1 MNKKLLATLLP
12 LALAAAYGT
21 HASAQEAGAQA
32 ASTQG
37 ASTADAGARLPTA
50 QPGADASGQSTP
62 AGTTGAG
69 PAASQEPVST
79 VVVTGFRSSLQKAL
93 NLKQQAI
100 GVRDSI
106 VAEDIGKFPEANVA
120 ESLQRVPGVILNRDE
135 SSGEGQRISIRGLP
149 TEYSVTT
156 LNGAPVNTTST
167 STIGSAARGFN
178 YDVFASELFGR
189 IDFYKSPLAELTEGG
204 LGGIVDLQT
213 PRPFDNPK
221 RQVRYGITA
230 GYNTMSERF
239 NPAGFALYSNTWG
252 NWGFLVGGSH
262 SGSMNNRSGFEATGG
277 YNSSFNGSQS
287 PVKGNFAVALDYD
300 SPLANLGGYT
310 RDQVD
315 RALLP
320 RIYRFYGS
328 QNDRTRDGLVS
339 SLQYKNGGL
348 NISFD
353 TLYSKLKNERDEMYF
368 GILVR
373 NSRTTNRN
381 APAGQNGNN
390 GFIPLDVSIDPSSN
404 LLEGTFGNTSYSSGV
419 TYAND
424 ETEFGYGAL
433 NLTYKASDK
442 LTFTAQASANNSSAL
457 SYQSTL
463 SGQIFGI
470 TSTIDYGD
478 DHVYPSLS
486 SPTSYTDPNNFQGFQ
501 IGTGWTKETDK
512 GRQAR
517 AAAEYSYELPGGWTG
532 KMKSGF
538 SFVETT
544 KGIDKRNGTALA
556 TARLNQLGTAGL
568 RSGMTSN
575 LPISNLDMGGG
586 WPGAWGTFDRGY
598 TYSTFNP
605 LEYNPNSTFTPAQSF
620 TAQEKVSTAF
630 VQSDFRGEVFGRE
643 LRFNAGVRYSETKT
657 YIDNFQQAGANNAYV
672 PNEEEGKYSN
682 VLPAVSAAFDVTDT
696 LMWRASWG
704 KTISR
709 ASLGIIA
716 AQTVIPN
723 QFDNTATA
731 GNPNLKPQQSKNFDT
746 SLEWYFKP
754 GSLLSAGY
762 FRKVLT
768 DATVSTTQIVNFGS
782 LGLPDTSLGPIFQ
795 DANGRVDPN
804 LPMTLRTY
812 SNAGKQVLKGYEL
825 AYQQAFDFLPDPF
838 KGFGALASFTHIDP
852 FNSQRWITN
861 SGREIEVNSVP
872 KFAYSTTGYYE
883 RGPLAVRLSWN
894 YKGRSLHGDN
904 PRNNG
909 DDLIRWRAARGYLD
923 GNISYKISDKLELRI
938 DALNLSNTL
947 AYDYFEDA
955 NGVYGSGK
963 KTRMDYAKYDGRT
976 IKIGIR
982 GSL

>member
-12 LALAAAYGT
+12 LALAAAYGP
-21 HASAQEAGAQA
+21 HAGAQEASAAADTGIPQASPSGAQTNPASATSADTA
-32 ASTQG
+32 AAAQS
-37 ASTADAGARLPTA
+37 AD
-50 QPGADASGQSTP
+50 PG
-62 AGTTGAG
+62 
-69 PAASQEPVST
+69 PVST

-135 SSGEGQRISIRGLP
+135 SSAEGQRISIRGLP

-189 IDFYKSPLAELTEGG
+189 VDFYKSPLAELTEGG

-221 RQVRYGITA
+221 RTIRYGLTA
-230 GYNTMSERF
+230 GYNTMSEHTD
-239 NPAGFALYSNTWG
+239 PSGFALYSNTWG
-252 NWGFLVGGSH
+252 NWGFLIGGSH
-262 SGSMNNRSGFEATGG
+262 SGSVNNRSGFEATGG

-287 PVKGNFAVALDYD
+287 PVKGNFALALDYD
-300 SPLANLGGYT
+300 SPLANLSGYT
-310 RDQVD
+310 REQVD

-328 QNDRTRDGLVS
+328 QNDRSRNGLVS
-339 SLQYKNGGL
+339 SLQYKNGPL
-348 NISFD
+348 NISLD
-353 TLYSKLKNERDEMYF
+353 TLYSKLENERDEMYF

-381 APAGQNGNN
+381 APAGQTGNN
-390 GFIPLDVSIDPSSN
+390 GLIPLDVRIDPGSN
-404 LLEGTFGNTSYSSGV
+404 LLTGTFGNTSYSSGV

-433 NLTYKASDK
+433 NLSYKASDR

-512 GRQAR
+512 GRQVR
-517 AAAEYSYELPGGWTG
+517 AAADWDYDLPGGWRG
-532 KMKSGF
+532 HMKTGF

-544 KGIDKRNGTALA
+544 KGIDKRNGTSLA
-556 TARLNQLGTAGL
+556 TARLNQLGNAGL
-568 RSGMTSN
+568 RAGMTSN

-586 WPGAWGTFDRGY
+586 WPNAWGTFDRGY
-598 TYSTFNP
+598 TYATFNP
-605 LEYNPNSTFTPAQSF
+605 LEYNPNSAFTPAQSF

-643 LRFNAGVRYSETKT
+643 LRLNAGVRYSETKT
-657 YIDNFQQAGANNAYV
+657 YIDNFKQTGANNAYA
-672 PNEEEGKYSN
+672 PNEEQGKYSN

-754 GSLLSAGY
+754 GSLLSAAY
-762 FRKVLT
+762 FRKTLT
-768 DATVSTTQIVNFGS
+768 DATVSSTQIVTFGS
-782 LGLPDTSLGPIFQ
+782 LGLPDTALGPIFQ

-804 LPMTLRTY
+804 LAMTLRTY
-812 SNAGKQVLKGYEL
+812 SNAGEQVLKGYEL

-852 FNSQRWITN
+852 FNSQRWITT

-872 KFAYSTTGYYE
+872 KFAYSATGYYE

-923 GNISYKISDKLELRI
+923 GNISYKISDRLELRI

-947 AYDYFEDA
+947 SYDYFEDA

-982 GSL
+982 GKL

>member
-1 MNKKLLATLLP
+1 MNKKILAALLP
-12 LALAAAYGT
+12 VALAAAY
-21 HASAQEAGAQA
+21 APQARAQEAGAA
-32 ASTQG
+32 APAPAQSTD
-37 ASTADAGARLPTA
+37 ATAP
-50 QPGADASGQSTP
+50 ASG
-62 AGTTGAG
+62 
-69 PAASQEPVST
+69 AADSAPVNT

-135 SSGEGQRISIRGLP
+135 SSAEGQRISIRGLP

-189 IDFYKSPLAELTEGG
+189 VDFYKSPLAELTEGG

-221 RQVRYGITA
+221 RAIRYGVTA
-230 GYNTMSERF
+230 AYNTMSEHTD
-239 NPAGFALYSNTWG
+239 PAGFALYSNTWG
-252 NWGFLVGGSH
+252 NWGFLIGGSH
-262 SGSMNNRSGFEATGG
+262 SGSVNNRSGFEATGG
-277 YNSSFNGSQS
+277 YNSSFNGSQN

-300 SPLANLGGYT
+300 DPRANLSGYT
-310 RDQVD
+310 RDQID

-328 QNDRTRDGLVS
+328 KNDRTRDGLVS
-339 SLQYKNGGL
+339 SLQYKSGRL
-348 NISFD
+348 NVSFD

-368 GILVR
+368 GILIR
-373 NSRTTNRN
+373 NSKTTNRN
-381 APAGQNGNN
+381 APAGQTGNN
-390 GFIPLDVSIDPSSN
+390 GLVPVNVHIDPATN
-404 LLEGTFGNTSYSSGV
+404 LLTGTFANTSYSSGT
-419 TYAND
+419 TYSND
-424 ETEFGYGAL
+424 QTEFGYGAL
-433 NLTYKASDK
+433 NLQFKASDR
-442 LTFTAQASANNSSAL
+442 LTFNAQASANNSSAL

-486 SPTSYTDPNNFQGFQ
+486 SPTSYTDPNNFSGFQ

-517 AAAEYSYELPGGWTG
+517 ASADWDYDLPGGWTG
-532 KMKSGF
+532 HMKTGF
-538 SFVETT
+538 SYVETT
-544 KGIDKRNGTALA
+544 KGIDKRNGTSLA
-556 TARLNQLGTAGL
+556 TAKLNQLGNAGL
-568 RSGMTSN
+568 RGGMTSN

-586 WPGAWGTFDRGY
+586 WPNAWGTFDRNY
-598 TYSTFNP
+598 TYATFNP
-605 LEYNPNSTFTPAQSF
+605 LEYNPNSAFTPAQSF
-620 TAQEKVSTAF
+620 KAEEKVSTAY
-630 VQSDFRGEVFGRE
+630 VQSDFKGEVLGRE
-643 LRFNAGVRYSETKT
+643 LRMNAGVRYSETKT
-657 YIDNFQQAGANNAYV
+657 YIDNFKQAGNNLTYA
-672 PNEEEGKYSN
+672 PNQEQGKYSN
-682 VLPAVSAAFDVTDT
+682 VLPAVSAALDVTDS

-723 QFDNTATA
+723 QFDNTATS

-754 GSLLSAGY
+754 GSLLSAAY
-762 FRKVLT
+762 FRKTLT
-768 DATVSTTQIVNFGS
+768 DATVANTSQTTFGA
-782 LGLPDTSLGPIFQ
+782 LGLPDTALGPIFQ
-795 DANGRVDPN
+795 DGAGHVDPN
-804 LPMTLRTY
+804 LPMTLRSYT
-812 SNAGKQVLKGYEL
+812 NAGKQVLKGYEL

-852 FNSQRWITN
+852 FNSAEWITT
-861 SGREIEVNSVP
+861 GGKKIEVNSVP
-872 KFAYSTTGYYE
+872 KYAYSTTGYYE
-883 RGPLAVRLSWN
+883 NGPLAVRLSWN

-904 PRNNG
+904 PKNNG

-947 AYDYFEDA
+947 SYDYFEDA

-982 GSL
+982 GKL

>member
-1 MNKKLLATLLP
+1 MKKKILASLLP
-12 LALAAAYGT
+12 LALAAAYGP
-21 HASAQEAGAQA
+21 HAQAQEAAPQDTPPADGANV
-32 ASTQG
+32 T
-37 ASTADAGARLPTA
+37 
-50 QPGADASGQSTP
+50 
-62 AGTTGAG
+62 
-69 PAASQEPVST
+69 T

-135 SSGEGQRISIRGLP
+135 SSAEGQRISIRGLP

-167 STIGSAARGFN
+167 STIGTAARGFN

-189 IDFYKSPLAELTEGG
+189 VDFYKSPLAELTEGG

-221 RQVRYGITA
+221 RTIRYGITA
-230 GYNTMSERF
+230 AYNTMSEKTD
-239 NPAGFALYSNTWG
+239 PAAFALYSNTWG
-252 NWGFLVGGSH
+252 PFGFLIGGSH
-262 SGSMNNRSGFEATGG
+262 SGSRNNRSGFEATGG
-277 YNSSFNGSQS
+277 YNSSFNGSQT
-287 PVKGNFAVALDYD
+287 PVKGNFALTLDYD
-300 SPLANLGGYT
+300 DPRANLSGYT
-310 RDQVD
+310 RDQID

-328 QNDRTRDGLVS
+328 ANDRTRDGLVS
-339 SLQYKNGGL
+339 SLQYKNGAF
-348 NISFD
+348 NVSFD
-353 TLYSKLKNERDEMYF
+353 TLYSKLKNRRDEMYF
-368 GILVR
+368 GLLIR
-373 NSRTTNRN
+373 NTKTTDRN
-381 APAGQNGNN
+381 APAGQTNHNGLVPVN
-390 GFIPLDVSIDPSSN
+390 VQIDPTTN
-404 LLEGTFGNTSYSSGV
+404 LLTGTFANTSYSSGV
-419 TYAND
+419 TYSDD

-433 NLTYKASDK
+433 NARWAATDK
-442 LTFTAQASANNSSAL
+442 LVITAQASANNSSAL

-470 TSTIDYGD
+470 ESTIGYGD

-517 AAAEYSYELPGGWTG
+517 VAADWDYDLPAGWTG
-532 KMKSGF
+532 HLKTGLSYVDTQK
-538 SFVETT
+538 E
-544 KGIDKRNGTALA
+544 IAKRNGTSLA
-556 TARLNQLGTAGL
+556 TAKLNALGNAGL
-568 RSGMTSN
+568 RSGMTST
-575 LPISNLDMGGG
+575 LPIGNLDMGGG
-586 WPGAWGTFDRGY
+586 WPNAWGTFTRDY
-598 TYSTFNP
+598 TFSAFNP
-605 LEYNPNSTFTPAQSF
+605 LEFNPQSAFTPAQSF
-620 TAQEKVSTAF
+620 GAQEKVSTAF
-630 VQSDFRGEVFGRE
+630 IQSDFKGQVLGHE
-643 LRFNAGVRYSETKT
+643 LRVNAGVRYSETRT
-657 YIDNFQQAGANNAYV
+657 YIDNFKQQGANLAYL

-682 VLPAVSAAFDVTDT
+682 TMPAISGALDLTDT

-731 GNPNLKPQQSKNFDT
+731 GNPNLKPQQSKNLDT

-754 GSLLSAGY
+754 GSLLSAAY

-768 DATVSTTQIVNFGS
+768 DATVSNTTIVPFGS
-782 LGLPDTSLGPIFQ
+782 LGLPDTALGPIFQ

-804 LPMTLRTY
+804 LAMTLRSYT
-812 SNAGKQVLKGYEL
+812 NAGEQTLKGFEL
-825 AYQQAFDFLPDPF
+825 AYQQAFDFLPDPW
-838 KGFGALASFTHIDP
+838 KGFGALASYTHISP
-852 FNSQRWITN
+852 FNSAQWITN
-861 SGREIEVNSVP
+861 AGKVIEVNSVP
-872 KFAYSTTGYYE
+872 KYAYSTTGYYE
-883 RGPLAVRLSWN
+883 NGPLAVRLSWN

-904 PRNNG
+904 PRNLG
-909 DDLIRWRAARGYLD
+909 DDMIRWRAARGYLD
-923 GNISYKISDKLELRI
+923 GNISYRISDRLELRI

-947 AYDYFEDA
+947 TYDYFEDA
-955 NGVYGSGK
+955 NGIYGSGK

-982 GSL
+982 GKL